1 LYPYFIGVVK
11 ISVYSI
17 AASSPLSLPDNHIL
31 RGPPGF
37 LWIHDPCIAEKRSG
51 KTNLYALGPYSCFY
65 TTGLM
70 TSSFLRVRIRRI
82 CEKGDLPDEAI
93 VLSCKTDVHL

>member
-1 LYPYFIGVVK
+1 MTYIVIRIHLKVRSANRLFLKTTVFMRIMVNK
-11 ISVYSI
+11 I
-17 AASSPLSLPDNHIL
+17 
-31 RGPPGF
+31 
-37 LWIHDPCIAEKRSG
+37 
-51 KTNLYALGPYSCFY
+51 Y

-93 VLSCKTDVHL
+93 VLSRKTDVHL